1 MQRQPLPMPGGAPL
15 IPGFGDDPL
24 AEREERPAN
33 GLIDPDEPTE
43 GIRLLQ

>member
-1 MQRQPLPMPGGAPL
+1 MGGPQTPGSL
-15 IPGFGDDPL
+15 SDPL
-24 AEREERPAN
+24 AEREINRGT

>member
-1 MQRQPLPMPGGAPL
+1 MGNHQTPGSL
-15 IPGFGDDPL
+15 SDPL
-24 AEREERPAN
+24 AERDVNRGT

>member
-1 MQRQPLPMPGGAPL
+1 MPGGAPVSGL
-15 IPGFGDDPL
+15 GSDPL
-24 AEREERPAN
+24 GDREPRPGS

>member
-1 MQRQPLPMPGGAPL
+1 MPTSSAPL

-24 AEREERPAN
+24 AERESRQGS

>member
-1 MQRQPLPMPGGAPL
+1 MPMGG
-15 IPGFGDDPL
+15 DPL
-24 AEREERPAN
+24 AEREINR

>member
-1 MQRQPLPMPGGAPL
+1 MGGLGDP
-15 IPGFGDDPL
+15 FGD
-24 AEREERPAN
+24 REAAAAAT

>member
-1 MQRQPLPMPGGAPL
+1 MGGL
-15 IPGFGDDPL
+15 SELFGDRDPS
-24 AEREERPAN
+24 R

>member
-1 MQRQPLPMPGGAPL
+1 MPGGTPVSGL
-15 IPGFGDDPL
+15 GDPL
-24 AEREERPAN
+24 GDRESRSGG